1 MLTQCFADAPWAVTS
16 PSSAGSAGP
25 QPHEEWARQAG
36 GRHFVCHSGGGLGA
50 RRGLRVEPGSCWG
63 AASPVPTYTC
73 PSHPYFPPPPQI
85 QPAPSRGYGFF
96 MRLKAAQPRAGRHF
110 QDSAALW
117 LLTAQ
122 IWPLLG
128 ILEFAPP
135 SSDRAWWAWG
145 QAWLCCTQRGK
156 FLSPCLYGTGRRR
169 SSWCF
174 HCQLSFPRWPH
185 APHIPHLTQLRLGAA
200 ISFCLAPHARTAC
213 PSSCFANG
221 LSHPHRTVR
230 EAVAKGRKLSLPST
244 GRVPGAGNPPPPPP
258 P

>member
-1 MLTQCFADAPWAVTS
+1 MPRGLSPLPAPPALLAHSPMRSGLGRPGAAILSAIAVEVWGHGGACGWNLEAVGVLRAQSQPTPALHIHTS
-16 PSSAGSAGP
+16 PSAPNSTSPIKGVWLL
-25 QPHEEWARQAG
+25 HEAEGNTAPG
-36 GRHFVCHSGGGLGA
+36 GRHFQA
-50 RRGLRVEPGSCWG
+50 N
-63 AASPVPTYTC
+63 
-73 PSHPYFPPPPQI
+73 
-85 QPAPSRGYGFF
+85 
-96 MRLKAAQPRAGRHF
+96 
-110 QDSAALW
+110 AALW

-213 PSSCFANG
+213 PSLCFANG